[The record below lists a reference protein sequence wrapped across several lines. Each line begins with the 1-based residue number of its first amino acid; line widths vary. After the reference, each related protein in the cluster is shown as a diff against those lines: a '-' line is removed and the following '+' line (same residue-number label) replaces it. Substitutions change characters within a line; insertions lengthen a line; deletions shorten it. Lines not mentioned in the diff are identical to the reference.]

1 MRHLLVS
8 AVALVMLITACGGAP
23 PVPKR
28 GVIEGDIGAWKY
40 RRYQPVLDVEV
51 WVENNKAEAYTASY
65 IAEDAEKR
73 GRVEDKDV
81 VSVFVTRYEKND
93 GVLRESVKLAR
104 RLAAEEGYQVDE
116 GKIGGARAF
125 TIVGHGEAWVMWA
138 AKNHFVFV
146 GGRGH
151 SDVPAAVFS
160 SYASR
165 YPSSI
170 PGGALEG
177 PLPAG
182 PDNVGPNQPDKDAY
196 DPSNP
201 KADLDRYDPK
211 KAKIKKDDDKSGER
225 PARSSGKAGAEVD
238 DKPEDE
244 QLTPTDSSHD
254 KDKDKDDSK
263 AKDAKDKSKSKSKS
277 KTKPKPKPD
286 DDEDQ

>member
-1 MRHLLVS
+1 M
-8 AVALVMLITACGGAP
+8 
-23 PVPKR
+23 PKR
-28 GVIEGDIGAWKY
+28 GVIEGDIGTWKY

-65 IAEDAEKR
+65 IAGDAEKR

-104 RLAAEEGYQVDE
+104 RLAAEDGYQVEED
-116 GKIGGARAF
+116 KIAGARAF

-138 AKNHFVFV
+138 AKNHVVKV

-151 SDVPAAVFS
+151 SDVPKELIS
-160 SYASR
+160 SYAAR
-165 YPSSI
+165 YPSAI

-177 PLPAG
+177 PLPPG
-182 PDNVGPNQPDKDAY
+182 PDNVGPKQPDKDAY
-196 DPSNP
+196 DPNNP

-211 KAKIKKDDDKSGER
+211 KAKIKKD
-225 PARSSGKAGAEVD
+225 EVD
-238 DKPEDE
+238 KPADE
-244 QLTPTDSSHD
+244 ELTPTDSSHD
-254 KDKDKDDSK
+254 QDKDDDSK
-263 AKDAKDKSKSKSKS
+263 AKAKGKSKSKSKSKS
-277 KTKPKPKPD
+277 KTKAKPKSD